1 MCLVAYALFIL
12 QKPRKAAE
20 GYPDDS
26 CILFK
31 STSVADFITGDNHLT
46 ILSTTHQLCF
56 DKVSEVFAKHPLTT
70 DDIKQYCEDIQV
82 LGPRE
87 LKQLVKWRQKMRAFL
102 DQVGESDEEREE
114 SGVEAKRKEGEED
127 GEEDGLVG
135 VDAKVRALEREEAA
149 EVKR

>member
-1 MCLVAYALFIL
+1 MFIL

-26 CILFK
+26 RVLFK

-56 DKVSEVFAKHPLTT
+56 DKMSELFAKHPFTT
-70 DDIKQYCEDIQV
+70 DNIKQCCEDVQV

-87 LKQLVKWRQKMRAFL
+87 LKQLVKWRQKMRTFL
-102 DQVGESDEEREE
+102 DKVEE
-114 SGVEAKRKEGEED
+114 SGEEIGGMGGEAKGREGGEDVEED
-127 GEEDGLVG
+127 VEEDGLVG